1 MTAAQEATPRQA
13 GPAPR
18 DGFFYGGQA
27 VIEGVMMR
35 GRRHFAVAV
44 RVPGT
49 GEIRIERGAL
59 TAPIYTHSVWKRPFV
74 RGCALLAEQIHLGT
88 RSLSW
93 SAQVNAGAQDIRIGR
108 REVAVSLAIAAV
120 GSVLLFFGL
129 PLLGA
134 SLAVHRSS
142 SFWFVLVEGLIRVA
156 LVLAYLSLIALLP
169 DVRRVFQYH
178 GAEHKTINAYEAGD
192 PLDVAHVR
200 PASVLHPRCG
210 TGFLLV
216 VLVVS
221 VLVFSLVA
229 VFHPNWFWLIA
240 SRVLGIPVIAGLGF
254 ECIRFMAR
262 HRARPVV
269 RLMLLPVLY
278 TQRFTTRE
286 PDDGMLEVA
295 IAALNAAREG
305 EMTEALPGAE
315 DRSREVRYP
324 RAAGEAGA
332 SRFQG
337 DPGEA

>member
-1 MTAAQEATPRQA
+1 VTPPEEVAAPGAA
-13 GPAPR
+13 KAPQ

-44 RVPGT
+44 RVPGS

-59 TAPIYTHSVWKRPFV
+59 TAPIYTHRVWKLPFI
-74 RGCALLAEQIHLGT
+74 RGLALLAEQIHLGT

-93 SAQVNAGAQDIRIGR
+93 SAQVNAGAQDIQIGK
-108 REVAVSLAIAAV
+108 REVAISLGIAAI
-120 GSVLLFFGL
+120 GSILLFFGL

-134 SLAVHRSS
+134 SLAVHRTS

-156 LVLAYLSLIALLP
+156 LVLAYLSLIALMP

-178 GAEHKTINAYEAGD
+178 GAEHKTINAYEAGR
-192 PLDVAHVR
+192 PLDVEGVR

-229 VFHPNWFWLIA
+229 VFHPNWPALIA
-240 SRVLGIPVIAGLGF
+240 SRVIGIPVIAGVGF
-254 ECIRFMAR
+254 ECIRFMAK
-262 HRARPVV
+262 HRDNPVV
-269 RLMLLPVLY
+269 RVLLLPVLY

-295 IAALNAAREG
+295 IAALQAAREG
-305 EMTEALPGAE
+305 EQAE
-315 DRSREVRYP
+315 VVPAPSP
-324 RAAGEAGA
+324 TTAAEAGA
-332 SRFQG
+332 
-337 DPGEA
+337 

>member
-1 MTAAQEATPRQA
+1 MAPPGEAAVPGSSPLA
-13 GPAPR
+13 R

-49 GEIRIERGAL
+49 GEIRIHRGAL
-59 TAPIYTHSVWKRPFV
+59 SAPIYTHRFWKLPFV
-74 RGCALLAEQIHLGT
+74 RGLALLAEQLHLGT

-93 SAQVNAGAQDIRIGR
+93 SAQVNAGAQDIQIGR
-108 REVAVSLAIAAV
+108 REVAISLGIALV

-134 SLAVHRSS
+134 SLAVHRSN
-142 SFWFVLVEGLIRVA
+142 SFWFVLVEGVIRVA
-156 LVLAYLSLIALLP
+156 LVLAYLSLIALMP

-178 GAEHKTINAYEAGD
+178 GAEHKTINAYEAGL
-192 PLDVAHVR
+192 PLEVAHVR
-200 PASVLHPRCG
+200 PCSVLHPRCG

-229 VFHPNWFWLIA
+229 VFNPNWFWLIA
-240 SRVLGIPVIAGLGF
+240 SRVLGIPVIAGVGF
-254 ECIRFMAR
+254 ECIRFMAK
-262 HRARPVV
+262 HRENPVV
-269 RLMLLPVLY
+269 RVLLLPVLY

-295 IAALNAAREG
+295 IVALDAAREG
-305 EMTEALPGAE
+305 EEEA
-315 DRSREVRYP
+315 
-324 RAAGEAGA
+324 AAGP
-332 SRFQG
+332 RI
-337 DPGEA
+337 GEATA

>member
-1 MTAAQEATPRQA
+1 MPPPDEAAAQPVRT
-13 GPAPR
+13 GPK

-35 GRRHFAVAV
+35 GRRHYAVAV
-44 RVPGT
+44 RVPTT
-49 GEIRIERGAL
+49 GEIRIDRGAL
-59 TAPIYTHSVWKRPFV
+59 TAPIYTNRVWKLPFI
-74 RGCALLAEQIHLGT
+74 RGLALLAEQIHLGT

-93 SAQVNAGAQDIRIGR
+93 SAQVNAGAQDIQIGR
-108 REVAVSLAIAAV
+108 REVAISLTVAAI
-120 GSVLLFFGL
+120 GSIALFFGL

-156 LVLAYLSLIALLP
+156 LVLAYLSLIALMR

-178 GAEHKTINAYEAGD
+178 GAEHMTINAYEAGQ

-200 PASVLHPRCG
+200 PASTLHPRCG

-229 VFHPNWFWLIA
+229 VFHPNWSWLIA
-240 SRVLGIPVIAGLGF
+240 SRVLGIPVIAGIGF
-254 ECIRFMAR
+254 EWIRLMAR
-262 HRARPVV
+262 HRDNPVV
-269 RLMLLPVLY
+269 RVLLLPVLY
-278 TQRFTTRE
+278 TQRFTTRR

-295 IAALNAAREG
+295 IAALNAARSG
-305 EMTEALPGAE
+305 EEEEAQ
-315 DRSREVRYP
+315 
-324 RAAGEAGA
+324 AGTASARVAEAGA
-332 SRFQG
+332 
-337 DPGEA
+337 

>member
-1 MTAAQEATPRQA
+1 MPPPDEAAAQPARS
-13 GPAPR
+13 GPK

-35 GRRHFAVAV
+35 GRRHYAVAV
-44 RVPGT
+44 RVPNT
-49 GEIRIERGAL
+49 GEIRIDRGAL
-59 TAPIYTHSVWKRPFV
+59 TAPIYTNRVWKLPFV
-74 RGCALLAEQIHLGT
+74 RGLALLAEQIHLGT

-93 SAQVNAGAQDIRIGR
+93 SAQVNAGAQDIQIGK
-108 REVAVSLAIAAV
+108 REVAISLTVAAV
-120 GSVLLFFGL
+120 GSIALFFGL

-156 LVLAYLSLIALLP
+156 LVLAYLSLIALMR

-178 GAEHKTINAYEAGD
+178 GAEHMTINAYEAGQ

-200 PASVLHPRCG
+200 PASTLHPRCG

-229 VFHPNWFWLIA
+229 VFHPNWFWLVA
-240 SRVLGIPVIAGLGF
+240 SRVLGIPVIAGIGF
-254 ECIRFMAR
+254 EWIRLMAR
-262 HRARPVV
+262 HRDNPVV
-269 RLMLLPVLY
+269 RVLLLPVLY
-278 TQRFTTRE
+278 TQRFTTRQ

-295 IAALNAAREG
+295 IAALDAARSG
-305 EMTEALPGAE
+305 EEEEAAAA
-315 DRSREVRYP
+315 SP
-324 RAAGEAGA
+324 RVGEAGA
-332 SRFQG
+332 
-337 DPGEA
+337 

>member
-1 MTAAQEATPRQA
+1 LSQPEEAVALRA
-13 GPAPR
+13 SPAPK

-44 RVPGT
+44 RVPGS

-59 TAPIYTHSVWKRPFV
+59 TAPIYTHPVWKRPFL
-74 RGCALLAEQIHLGT
+74 RGLALLAEQIHLGM

-93 SAQVNAGAQDIRIGR
+93 SAQVNAGAQDIQIGR
-108 REVAVSLAIAAV
+108 REVGVSLGIAAV
-120 GSVLLFFGL
+120 GSILLFFGL

-134 SLAVHRSS
+134 SLAVHRSN

-178 GAEHKTINAYEAGD
+178 GAEHKTINAYESGA
-192 PLDVAHVR
+192 PLDVDHVR

-229 VFHPNWFWLIA
+229 IFHPNWFWLIV
-240 SRVLGIPVIAGLGF
+240 SRLLGIPVIAGLGF
-254 ECIRFMAR
+254 ECIRFMAK
-262 HRARPVV
+262 HRAHPVV
-269 RLMLLPVLY
+269 RLLLMPVLY

-305 EMTEALPGAE
+305 ELGEP
-315 DRSREVRYP
+315 VP
-324 RAAGEAGA
+324 RAAGAEA
-332 SRFQG
+332 
-337 DPGEA
+337 

>member
-1 MTAAQEATPRQA
+1 MPPEEAAAPQATPVRS
-13 GPAPR
+13 

-44 RVPGT
+44 RVPGSN
-49 GEIRIERGAL
+49 EIRVERGAL
-59 TAPIYTHSVWKRPFV
+59 TAPIYTHRVWKLPFI
-74 RGCALLAEQIHLGT
+74 RGLALLAEQVHLGT

-93 SAQVNAGAQDIRIGR
+93 SAQVNAGAQDIKIGR
-108 REVAVSLAIAAV
+108 REVAISLGVAVV

-134 SLAVHRSS
+134 SLTVHRSN
-142 SFWFVLVEGLIRVA
+142 SFWFVLVEGVIRVA
-156 LVLAYLSLIALLP
+156 LVLGYLSLIALMR

-178 GAEHKTINAYEAGD
+178 GAEHKTINAYEAGW
-192 PLDVAHVR
+192 PLDVPGVR

-221 VLVFSLVA
+221 VLVFSVVA
-229 VFHPNWFWLIA
+229 VFGPNWFWLIV
-240 SRVLGIPVIAGLGF
+240 SRVLGIPVIAGVGF

-262 HRARPVV
+262 HRTNPIV
-269 RLMLLPVLY
+269 RVLLLPVLY

-295 IAALNAAREG
+295 ITAFQAAREG
-305 EMTEALPGAE
+305 EQGTSLPRGEQE
-315 DRSREVRYP
+315 DDLPPPTP
-324 RAAGEAGA
+324 RPTRGGEAA
-332 SRFQG
+332 
-337 DPGEA
+337 P

>member
-1 MTAAQEATPRQA
+1 MPPEEAAASQPTPVATA
-13 GPAPR
+13 

-35 GRRHFAVAV
+35 GRRHFAIAV
-44 RVPGT
+44 RVPRS

-59 TAPIYTHSVWKRPFV
+59 TAPIYTHRVWKLPFV
-74 RGCALLAEQIHLGT
+74 RGLALLAEQIHLGT

-93 SAQVNAGAQDIRIGR
+93 SAQVNAGAQDIQIGR
-108 REVAVSLAIAAV
+108 REVAISLGVAAV
-120 GSVLLFFGL
+120 GSALLFFGL

-134 SLAVHRSS
+134 SLAVHRSN

-156 LVLAYLSLIALLP
+156 LVLAYLSLIALMP

-178 GAEHKTINAYEAGD
+178 GAEHKTINAYEAGS
-192 PLDVAHVR
+192 PLDVDGVR

-221 VLVFSLVA
+221 VLVFSVVA
-229 VFHPNWFWLIA
+229 IFHPNWFGLIA

-254 ECIRFMAR
+254 ECIRFMAK
-262 HRARPVV
+262 HRSNPVV
-269 RLMLLPVLY
+269 RILLLPVLY

-295 IAALNAAREG
+295 ITALQAAREG
-305 EMTEALPGAE
+305 ELETAAP
-315 DRSREVRYP
+315 P
-324 RAAGEAGA
+324 RVAEAGA
-332 SRFQG
+332 
-337 DPGEA
+337 

>member
-1 MTAAQEATPRQA
+1 MTPPEEAAAPESTPRQ
-13 GPAPR
+13 APR

-49 GEIRIERGAL
+49 GEIRIDRGAL
-59 TAPIYTHSVWKRPFV
+59 TAPIYTHPVWKLPFI
-74 RGCALLAEQIHLGT
+74 RGLALLAEQIHLGT

-93 SAQVNAGAQDIRIGR
+93 SAQVNAGAQDIEIGR
-108 REVAVSLAIAAV
+108 REVAISLGVAAV
-120 GSVLLFFGL
+120 GSIALFFGL

-134 SLAVHRSS
+134 SLTVHRSN

-156 LVLAYLSLIALLP
+156 LVLAYLSLIALMR

-178 GAEHKTINAYEAGD
+178 GAEHKTINAYEAGRT
-192 PLDVAHVR
+192 LDVAGVR

-221 VLVFSLVA
+221 VLLFSLVA
-229 VFHPNWFWLIA
+229 IFHPNWPELIA
-240 SRVLGIPVIAGLGF
+240 SRIIGIPVIAGVGF
-254 ECIRFMAR
+254 EAIRFMAR
-262 HRARPVV
+262 HRDNPVV
-269 RLMLLPVLY
+269 RVLLLPVLY

-286 PDDGMLEVA
+286 PDDSMLEVA
-295 IAALNAAREG
+295 IAALDAAMEG
-305 EMTEALPGAE
+305 ELSEATPVP
-315 DRSREVRYP
+315 DVP
-324 RAAGEAGA
+324 PAAAAEAGA
-332 SRFQG
+332 
-337 DPGEA
+337 